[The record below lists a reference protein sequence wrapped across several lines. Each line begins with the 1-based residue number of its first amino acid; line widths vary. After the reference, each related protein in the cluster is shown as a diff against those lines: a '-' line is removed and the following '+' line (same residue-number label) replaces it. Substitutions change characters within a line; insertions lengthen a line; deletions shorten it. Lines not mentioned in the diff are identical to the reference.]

1 MGAFAEEK
9 INRIIEE
16 LYEKDEKNVENN
28 RKIVGFIGEGIIRN
42 KLEIMLH
49 SVSQN
54 HNSNSNNETLLQEL
68 KKIELLLK
76 NDICN
81 RKVLES
87 KIEGLKKYLD
97 DKNKTEL

>member
-1 MGAFAEEK
+1 
-9 INRIIEE
+9 
-16 LYEKDEKNVENN
+16 
-28 RKIVGFIGEGIIRN
+28 
-42 KLEIMLH
+42 MLN

-54 HNSNSNNETLLQEL
+54 HNSNANNEILLEEL

-81 RKVLES
+81 KKVLES